1 MKLATQRDGT
11 RDGALLIV
19 SSDLTRAVSAKG
31 IAPTLQAALDD
42 WGKFSPMLMDRA
54 GALAAGKQSDAF
66 ALDLATLAAPLP
78 RCFGWI
84 DSSVYLNHMEL
95 ARSLRGATVPEAY
108 RREPMMSIRMPS
120 PFLAAHD
127 DLTLPSD
134 DVGLDIEG
142 EVAVITGDV
151 AAGASPEVAGSAICL
166 IAVVSDTS
174 LRTVFAREV
183 KEGKTTYHGKTLP
196 AMAPVVATPDELGA
210 AWDGGRVSLPLL
222 CHVNGQEL
230 GRPNAGHDMSFD
242 FREIIAVACTY
253 RPLCAGTVIAAGTV
267 SNRDRAVGSAC
278 IAERRMIETLE
289 HGAPRTA
296 YLGVGDSVS
305 IDMRD
310 PDGRSIFGAITQRVA
325 RASQSGRFMLKI
337 VSVTAYSS

>member
-1 MKLATQRDGT
+1 MKLATLRDGT

-19 SSDLTRAVSAKG
+19 SRDLTQAASAND
-31 IAPTLQAALDD
+31 ISPNLQAALDD
-42 WGKFSPMLMDRA
+42 WGKISPMLKERA
-54 GALAAGKQSDAF
+54 DALAAGKQRGSF
-66 ALDLATLAAPLP
+66 ALDLSTLAAPLP
-78 RCFGWI
+78 RAFGWI

-127 DLTLPSD
+127 DLKLPPD

-142 EVAVITGDV
+142 EVAVIIDDV
-151 AAGASPEVAGSAICL
+151 AAGTLPDAAGRSIRLVAL
-166 IAVVSDTS
+166 VTDTS
-174 LRTVFAREV
+174 LRTIFARDV
-183 KEGKTTYHGKTLP
+183 KDGKTTYHGKAAP

-222 CHVNGQEL
+222 CQVNGEEL

-289 HGAPRTA
+289 HGAPRTP
-296 YLGVGDSVS
+296 YLRIGDGVS

-310 PDGRSIFGAITQRVA
+310 PDGRSIFGAIKQRVA
-325 RASQSGRFMLKI
+325 
-337 VSVTAYSS
+337 

>member
-19 SSDLTRAVSAKG
+19 SRDLTRAVSAKG
-31 IAPTLQAALDD
+31 IVPNLQAALDD
-42 WGKFSPMLMDRA
+42 WSKVSPMLIARA
-54 GALAAGKQSDAF
+54 EALAAGKQRDAF
-66 ALDLATLAAPLP
+66 ALDLSTLAAPLP
-78 RCFGWI
+78 RSFGWI

-127 DLTLPSD
+127 ELKLPPD

-142 EVAVITGDV
+142 EVAVITG
-151 AAGASPEVAGSAICL
+151 
-166 IAVVSDTS
+166 AVVSDTS

-183 KEGKTTYHGKTLP
+183 KEGKTTYHGKAPP

-222 CHVNGQEL
+222 CQVNGQEL
-230 GRPNAGHDMSFD
+230 GHPNAGHDMSFD

-289 HGAPRTA
+289 HGGPRTP
-296 YLGVGDSVS
+296 YLAIGDSVS

-310 PDGRSIFGAITQRVA
+310 PNGGSIFGAITQRVA
-325 RASQSGRFMLKI
+325 
-337 VSVTAYSS
+337 

>member
-1 MKLATQRDGT
+1 MKLATLRDGT

-19 SSDLTRAVSAKG
+19 SRDLTRAVSAKD
-31 IAPTLQAALDD
+31 IAPNLQAALDD
-42 WGKFSPMLMDRA
+42 WSKFAPVLMERA
-54 GALAAGKQSDAF
+54 VALAAGKQRDAF
-66 ALDLATLAAPLP
+66 ALDLAMLAAPLP
-78 RCFGWI
+78 RCFGFV

-108 RREPMMSIRMPS
+108 RREPLMSIRMPS

-127 DLTLPSD
+127 ELMLPPG

-142 EVAVITGDV
+142 EVAVITDDV
-151 AAGASPEVAGSAICL
+151 AAGTSPTRASSTIRLVTL
-166 IAVVSDTS
+166 VSDTS

-183 KEGKTTYHGKTLP
+183 KEGKTSYHGKASP

-222 CHVNGQEL
+222 CEVNGQEL
-230 GRPNAGHDMSFD
+230 GRPNAGADMSFD

-289 HGAPRTA
+289 HGAPRTP
-296 YLGVGDSVS
+296 YLSVGDSVR

-310 PDGRSIFGAITQRVA
+310 PDGGSIFGAIAQRV
-325 RASQSGRFMLKI
+325 
-337 VSVTAYSS
+337 T

>member
-1 MKLATQRDGT
+1 MKLATLRDGT

-19 SSDLTRAVSAKG
+19 SRDLTRAVSAKDL
-31 IAPTLQAALDD
+31 APNLQAALDD
-42 WGKFSPMLMDRA
+42 WSKFSPVLMARA
-54 GALAAGKQSDAF
+54 EALAAGKQPDAF
-66 ALDLATLAAPLP
+66 ALDLSTLAAPLP
-78 RCFGWI
+78 RSFGFI

-108 RREPMMSIRMPS
+108 RREPMMSIRMPA

-127 DLTLPSD
+127 DLKLPSG

-142 EVAVITGDV
+142 EVAVITDDV
-151 AAGASPEVAGSAICL
+151 AAGTSPNGAGSTIRLVAL
-166 IAVVSDTS
+166 VSDTS
-174 LRTVFAREV
+174 LRTIFARDV
-183 KEGKTTYHGKTLP
+183 KEGKTTYHGKAAP

-222 CHVNGQEL
+222 CQVNGQEL

-242 FREIIAVACTY
+242 FREIIAVACAY

-267 SNRDRAVGSAC
+267 SNRDRTVGSAC

-296 YLGVGDSVS
+296 YLGVGDH
-305 IDMRD
+305 IRIEMRD
-310 PDGRSIFGAITQRVA
+310 GDGSSIFGAIAQRV
-325 RASQSGRFMLKI
+325 
-337 VSVTAYSS
+337 V